1 MIDRAVLFTMSI
13 QELKEILGEVIEE
26 KLKEFRPNSPPL
38 GPTSKEFISSKEVC
52 QMLNISL
59 STLWSY
65 SKYGKLKKYR
75 IGGRI
80 LFRTEEVRNAVIN
93 KGVHVST
100 ALAPDGRPYRIIK

>member
-1 MIDRAVLFTMSI
+1 MIDRVILFSMPI
-13 QELKEILGEVIEE
+13 QELKEIIGEVLEE
-26 KLKEFRPNSPPL
+26 KLKEFRPHSPPPV
-38 GPTSKEFISSKEVC
+38 PTSKEFISSKEVC

-59 STLWSY
+59 STLWTY
-65 SKYGKLKKYR
+65 SKYGKLEKYR

-100 ALAPDGRPYRIIK
+100 PLAPDGRPYRVIK